1 VLTEIRINCQFLD
14 SIFGKSHNP
23 LKNIQTRK
31 EREREREKKRERER
45 EREREK
51 KRSLNGKQTKSRKEL
66 GSKMISGRLLRDL
79 TRAHDSSVQRGAEF
93 PRNPRT
99 RFRTRARTRRRKMA
113 PVSSSR
119 RLILLENPTTRF
131 LAESRI
137 AFFVQE
143 TEWHSDSRSSVDRC
157 ARRRGR
163 VVWRPTSRE
172 FEVSPESSELSTGA
186 ATQLSVATSSIAYG
200 ELAKRRL
207 AIFFFLPRRWSRR
220 WTRERKI
227 LTSLRISDSFA
238 KRPFGRQLT

>member
-1 VLTEIRINCQFLD
+1 VLTEIRISCQFLD
-14 SIFGKSHNP
+14 SIGKSHNS

-31 EREREREKKRERER
+31 EWEREREKEK

-51 KRSLNGKQTKSRKEL
+51 EREVLERETNEIQKGTWIEDDFR
-66 GSKMISGRLLRDL
+66 RLLRDL

-143 TEWHSDSRSSVDRC
+143 IEWHSDSRSSVDRC